1 MHMWSCIGYW
11 YRETSEVC
19 TAVAQS
25 SCTDSWSASSHFE
38 DNFWIS
44 FLWIVIDIN
53 FLSTLLNVIIII
65 NSGRFAVNTA
75 VDLSLY
81 LWSVLQR
88 NYCAQ

>member
-1 MHMWSCIGYW
+1 MSEQL
-11 YRETSEVC
+11 YRQLDC
-19 TAVAQS
+19 KF
-25 SCTDSWSASSHFE
+25 DFE

-65 NSGRFAVNTA
+65 NSGRFAVNTV

-81 LWSVLQR
+81 LWSVFER